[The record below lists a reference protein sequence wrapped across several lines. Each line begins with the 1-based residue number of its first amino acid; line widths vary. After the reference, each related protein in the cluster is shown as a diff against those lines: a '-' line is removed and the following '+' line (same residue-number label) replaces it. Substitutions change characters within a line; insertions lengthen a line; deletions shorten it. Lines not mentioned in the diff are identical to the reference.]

1 MALFNPLDPF
11 QEKRKSRQ
19 RAASNRK
26 IAERNKLIKEE
37 NARSKTEFARR
48 DVLSKTR
55 NLLGLRGESAL
66 TTEGLSDIGSAPTD
80 IEAIPQSGSQLAG
93 TGGTNISAVRSLG
106 GLLTGSALD
115 TSEADARARS
125 LGQKNQAEQVQKE
138 MDRKKRGQL
147 QSALGSG
154 EDSRKRLLTSALG

>member
-115 TSEADARARS
+115 TSEAMLELARWGRKIKLNRFRRKWTGRS
-125 LGQKNQAEQVQKE
+125 GGNYSLP
-138 MDRKKRGQL
+138 
-147 QSALGSG
+147 
-154 EDSRKRLLTSALG
+154 